1 MSQEDQIVN
10 IQVQLQTKAVPQPSF
25 SIPMVLGSANRF
37 SPDLIR
43 YYTDP
48 SGMLTDGFLTSDP
61 EYKHAVAAF
70 SQALRPVQIAVGNRQ
85 AKVAQI
91 DTITPTPVNSHVY
104 KIKID
109 GVEYSYTADGSAT
122 AAEIVTG
129 LSSLV
134 NGDTAAPAAATGSV
148 TLILTAKTAGTGF
161 TTDTESD
168 ANLALVHTTANY
180 GVVDDL
186 VAIQL
191 VSDLWYG
198 LDLCSTADDDILN
211 AASWIETQKK
221 IFIGSTKDSTIPTSS
236 ATDIASVLKGK
247 AYTRTA
253 LMFTLLQANLDNGI
267 AAAWLGGQMPQTPGA
282 STWKFKQLVGITPDV
297 YNATQRNFLIGVPG
311 TPQKNA
317 NLYETVGGVNITE
330 EGWMVGGQ
338 FIDITVGIDWFISVA
353 QGNIYTLLVQNPKI
367 PFTDQGGAVV
377 QNAIIQ
383 AIKQGIDNGL
393 IDGKTAYN
401 VTVPS
406 VLNVPTQDRAN
417 RILSGVT
424 FSFRLAGAFHFIKVQ
439 GTVTV

>member
-25 SIPMVLGSANRF
+25 SIPMILGIAHRMGS
-37 SPDLIR
+37 DKIR
-43 YYTDP
+43 YYSDP
-48 SGMLTDGFLTSDP
+48 DGMLTDGFTTSDP

-70 SQALRPVQIAVGNRQ
+70 SQAIRPVQIAVGDRS
-85 AKVAQI
+85 AEVAQV
-91 DTITPTPVNSHVY
+91 DTITPTAVDLHVY

-129 LSSLV
+129 LAALV
-134 NGDTAAPAAATGSV
+134 NADADCPAAATGST
-148 TLILTAKTAGTGF
+148 TLILTAKVAGVGF
-161 TTDTESD
+161 TTNTEAD
-168 ANLALVHTTANY
+168 ADLALVHTTANH

-191 VSDLWYG
+191 ISDLWYG
-198 LDLCSTADDDILN
+198 LDLCSDADHDILA

-221 IFIGSTKDSTIPTSS
+221 IFIGASKASAIPTS
-236 ATDIASVLKGK
+236 ATTDLASKLKGLG
-247 AYTRTA
+247 YTRTA
-253 LMFTLLQANLDNGI
+253 LMFTLLQANLDAGI
-267 AAAWLGGQMPQTPGA
+267 AAAWLGGQLPQTPGA

-297 YNATQRNFLIGVPG
+297 FNSTQRNFLIGIPA

-317 NLYETVGGVNITE
+317 NIYETVGGVNITE

-338 FIDITVGIDWFISVA
+338 FIDITVGIDWFLSICQA
-353 QGNIYTLLVQNPKI
+353 NIYTLLVQNAKI

-401 VTVPS
+401 VHVPA
-406 VLNVPTQDRAN
+406 VLDVPTADRAN

-424 FSFRLAGAFHFIKVQ
+424 FSFRLAGAFHFIKVK